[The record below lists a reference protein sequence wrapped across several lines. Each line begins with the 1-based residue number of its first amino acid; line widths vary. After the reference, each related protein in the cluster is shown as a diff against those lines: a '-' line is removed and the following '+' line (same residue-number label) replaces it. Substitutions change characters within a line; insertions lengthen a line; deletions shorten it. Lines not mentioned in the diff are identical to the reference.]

1 MSAPNNQPE
10 TNASSRHGVPPF
22 TLRTAAA
29 VVVALVV
36 AGVAAWRFD
45 PWGEQGNGLPKSF
58 QYDLEPY
65 QRTDPALIGYTQ
77 TGRIA
82 VGLVEPRAVAVGPE
96 DRIYVAGDQAV
107 HVHAAGGARLRQ
119 IAIDA
124 KPQSLA
130 VGATEHKYPGRIYV
144 GVGNHVEVFSP
155 EGRRVAKWP
164 APSAKSLITS
174 IAVGE
179 HEVYLADAIGRIVL
193 RCDLDGKVLTRIGER
208 DEARNIRGFFIP
220 SPYFDVALGADGLLR
235 VVNPA
240 PHHIEAFTPDG
251 SLEFSWGKSSLGID
265 GFCGCCNPAN
275 IALLSDGRF
284 VTAEKGIPR
293 VKIYSPEGKFL
304 TVVAGPELLTP
315 DPTATEETRAGHKLK
330 VVDVAADSRG
340 RVLVL
345 DPGLRS
351 VRVFEPNPEQKA
363 KS

>member
-1 MSAPNNQPE
+1 MSSPNNQME
-10 TNASSRHGVPPF
+10 TNAPRRHGVPPF

-45 PWGEQGNGLPKSF
+45 PWGEQGNGLSQSF
-58 QYDLEPY
+58 QYDLEAY
-65 QRTDPALIGYTQ
+65 QKTDPALIGYTQ

-82 VGLVEPRAVAVGPE
+82 VGLVAPRAVAVGPE
-96 DRIYVAGDQAV
+96 DQICVAGDRAV
-107 HVHAAGGARLRQ
+107 HVHAASGARLRQ

-124 KPQSLA
+124 EPQALA
-130 VGATEHKYPGRIYV
+130 VGSAEHKYPGRLYV

-155 EGRRVAKWP
+155 EGQRLDTWP
-164 APSAKSLITS
+164 APSVKSLITS

-179 HEVYLADAIGRIVL
+179 QEVYLADAIGRIVL
-193 RCDLDGKVLTRIGER
+193 RCARAGRVLTRIGAR
-208 DEARNIRGFFIP
+208 DEARNIRGSFIP

-240 PHHIEAFTPDG
+240 PHHIEVFTPDG

-265 GFCGCCNPAN
+265 GFCGCCNPAR
-275 IALLSDGRF
+275 IALSSDGCC

-293 VKIYSPEGKFL
+293 VKVYSPEGKFL

-315 DPTATEETRAGHKLK
+315 DPTATEETREGHKLK
-330 VVDVAADSRG
+330 VVDVAVDSRG

-351 VRVFEPNPEQKA
+351 VRVFQPKPKQKA
-363 KS
+363 K

>member
-1 MSAPNNQPE
+1 LQPL
-10 TNASSRHGVPPF
+10 TR
-22 TLRTAAA
+22 RTAAA
-29 VVVALVV
+29 VLAALLV
-36 AGVAAWRFD
+36 AGVAVWRFD
-45 PWGEQGNGLPKSF
+45 PWGEQGSGLSKSF

-65 QRTDPALIGYTQ
+65 QKTDPTLIGYAQ

-96 DRIYVAGDQAV
+96 DRVYVAGDRDV

-119 IAIDA
+119 ISLDGA
-124 KPQSLA
+124 PQSLA
-130 VGATEHKYPGRIYV
+130 VGWAEHQYPGRLYV

-155 EGRRVAKWP
+155 EGRRLAAWP
-164 APSAKSLITS
+164 APSPKSLITS

-193 RCDLDGKVLTRIGER
+193 RYDLDGKLLTRIGAR

-220 SPYFDVALGADGLLR
+220 SPYFDVALGGDGLLR

-240 PHHIEAFTPDG
+240 PHRIEAFTPDG
-251 SLEFSWGKSSLGID
+251 SLELSWGKSSLAIE

-275 IALLSDGRF
+275 IALLPDGRF

-304 TVVAGPELLTP
+304 TVVAGPELLAP
-315 DPTATEETRAGHKLK
+315 DPTAAEETRAGHKLK

-351 VRVFEPNPEQKA
+351 VRIFEPKPERKA